1 MYTLVLYGSM
11 AVSIGCIIYLI
22 YAAATGKLKKKK

>member
-1 MYTLVLYGSM
+1 MYELVTYGSM
-11 AVSIGCIIYLI
+11 VVSIICIVYMV